1 MDNAASSTD
10 LPPLPNLAELADT
23 ARIKITK
30 EEISDWEPKIN
41 AIVGWFGQLN
51 DIDIEKEWERLGKL
65 QLSQEELER
74 EMRLRLKSTIDEGGI
89 EFDREELLNKAK
101 NFDKGYFRTPRI
113 MGSSSISSDSES
125 SKNSTSTSSSERSA
139 ADDDAG
145 SAVEQLKASAAAG
158 TSGPAQALND
168 DLLGFNLVVGE
179 IVSCEQHPDPESSKL
194 LVSRVDCGE
203 PEPRSVCSGIA
214 AHYANPQ
221 DLVGKKV
228 VIVGNLKARNMKGV
242 QSHGMCLCASN
253 EDKSKIEVVEA
264 PENSSPGER
273 LTFSGFIGDKMPDIH
288 GENKVV
294 KKKLW
299 DKVKDGFNSNA
310 EGNVNWFGSDLI
322 GVNGS
327 VKAPSLKS
335 CRVG

>member
-1 MDNAASSTD
+1 M
-10 LPPLPNLAELADT
+10 
-23 ARIKITK
+23 
-30 EEISDWEPKIN
+30 
-41 AIVGWFGQLN
+41 
-51 DIDIEKEWERLGKL
+51 
-65 QLSQEELER
+65 
-74 EMRLRLKSTIDEGGI
+74 KS
-89 EFDREELLNKAK
+89 
-101 NFDKGYFRTPRI
+101 
-113 MGSSSISSDSES
+113 
-125 SKNSTSTSSSERSA
+125 
-139 ADDDAG
+139 
-145 SAVEQLKASAAAG
+145 
-158 TSGPAQALND
+158 
-168 DLLGFNLVVGE
+168 
-179 IVSCEQHPDPESSKL
+179 
-194 LVSRVDCGE
+194 
-203 PEPRSVCSGIA
+203 
-214 AHYANPQ
+214 
-221 DLVGKKV
+221 
-228 VIVGNLKARNMKGV
+228 V

-273 LTFSGFIGDKMPDIH
+273 LTFSGFAGDKMPDIH